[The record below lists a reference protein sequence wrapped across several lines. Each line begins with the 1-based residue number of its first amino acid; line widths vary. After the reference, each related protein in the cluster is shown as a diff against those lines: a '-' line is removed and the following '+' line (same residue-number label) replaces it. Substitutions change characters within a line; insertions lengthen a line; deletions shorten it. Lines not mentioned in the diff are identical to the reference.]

1 MTSKCTSSA
10 SLLSTRPLS
19 PSFHLNLVAAT
30 QVRRSSHEFWT
41 HLGPQT
47 RQTCGPWHLPS
58 LAGSASHGD
67 RPLSHTHFL
76 VLCESPQPVDLCAPQ
91 PARLLRD
98 LAHQPLKRPLLTS
111 PTPAAAP
118 PLPASSFS
126 PPIPHAALF
135 FSAVFI
141 ITCYRGV
148 HLLADFLSVRVSHW
162 NSCCSVETQHEPHMQ
177 FYIL

>member
-1 MTSKCTSSA
+1 MTSKYTSSA

-118 PLPASSFS
+118 PLQHPPLALPSPTLPYSSLRYLSSPA
-126 PPIPHAALF
+126 
-135 FSAVFI
+135 
-141 ITCYRGV
+141 TGV
-148 HLLADFLSVRVSHW
+148 SICWLIFFLSVSLTGTAAV
-162 NSCCSVETQHEPHMQ
+162 Q
-177 FYIL
+177 